1 MVGLVLVSHSQP
13 LALALK
19 DMVDRLYGGKVPVA
33 AAAGADEGRELGTD
47 ATAIMAAVE
56 QLDTPEGVLV
66 LLDLG
71 SALLSAELALDLLG
85 EPVRSRVA
93 LCPAP
98 LVEGAIAAAAQI
110 SIGAPL
116 ADVRAEAE
124 GALRQKQEQL
134 GGPVPGD
141 APTTPPTPDA
151 PDAETAAVELR
162 VENPHGLHARPAMRI
177 VQTAARFPCAVQI
190 ANLRTGSPPA
200 SARSLVAI
208 NCLDARRGDT
218 IRITARGDEAP
229 AAIAA
234 LCALHAEH
242 FGDDVDEPPVPP
254 SPAAPPAEAPSDD
267 GATLRGKPLGDGV
280 VVGRLVFAEHTIP
293 DLPPPVAPVDSASE
307 TRRLR
312 DALAAVGRRLGHEAA
327 AMATRLGR
335 GNAAILE
342 AHRLLADDPALAGRA
357 ETLITDQRL
366 PAAHAW
372 RQAAE
377 AVAATY
383 RALPDPLWRERARD
397 VEDLGLQV
405 LGELGYGAPLR
416 VDLSGGATLL
426 AVSTLLPSEIGA
438 LDWTQLRGV
447 IAEALGPTSH
457 AAILLRAAGVAVVD
471 GVAMDALRRAAPAG
485 SEAAL
490 DGVTGEVWLAPDEPT
505 RARLEERVAARRAN
519 LPPEGQPLPAARTR
533 DGRRIELA
541 ANAGGVADAAAA
553 RRQGAEAI
561 GLLRTEFLFLDR
573 PDQPGEEEQLETLR
587 AIADHFPP
595 DFPLTV
601 RTLDIGGDKPVRY
614 LPVPREANPFL
625 GVRGLRLTLAH
636 EELFLT
642 HLRAI
647 LRAAHGR
654 RFRVMFPMVTDLAEL
669 RAARLLSS
677 RAHEQLAR
685 QALPHA
691 WPVETGMM
699 VEVPAAALNAPLFA
713 PEVDFFSIGTND
725 LTQYTLAAERGHPE
739 LSHFAD
745 ALHPAV
751 LRLIARVAG
760 AAARQGKWAGVCGEA
775 GSDPLAARVFVG
787 LGVTELSM
795 GADALPKIH
804 RLIADLD
811 YPQARA
817 VARRCLAAPSAEV
830 AREIAGRG

>member
-33 AAAGADEGRELGTD
+33 VAAGADEGRELGTD

-85 EPVRSRVA
+85 EPLRSRVA

-110 SIGAPL
+110 SIGARL
-116 ADVRAEAE
+116 GDVRAEAE

-134 GGPVPGD
+134 SAPGSD
-141 APTTPPTPDA
+141 NAPAAAPIFDLPDPEA
-151 PDAETAAVELR
+151 VSVELR
-162 VENPHGLHARPAMRI
+162 VANPHGLHARPAMRI
-177 VQTAARFPCAVQI
+177 VQTAAQFPCAVQI
-190 ANLRTGSPPA
+190 ANLRTAAPPA

-208 NCLDARRGDT
+208 NCLDARQGDT
-218 IRITARGDEAP
+218 IRITACGSEAP

-234 LCALHAEH
+234 LSALHAEH
-242 FGDDVDEPPVPP
+242 FGDSLDEPPTPETP
-254 SPAAPPAEAPSDD
+254 SAPASVAPLDG
-267 GATLRGKPLGDGV
+267 GATLRGQPLSDGV
-280 VVGRLVFAEHTIP
+280 VIGSLVFADHAVPE
-293 DLPPPVAPVDSASE
+293 LPPPGVPADPAAE
-307 TRRLR
+307 TGRLR

-327 AMATRLGR
+327 ALAARLGR
-335 GNAAILE
+335 NHAAILE
-342 AHRLLADDPALAGRA
+342 AHRLLAEDPALAGRA
-357 ETLITDQRL
+357 EVLITDQRL

-383 RALPDPLWRERARD
+383 RAMPDPLWRERARD

-405 LGELGYGAPLR
+405 LRELGFGAPLR
-416 VDLSGGATLL
+416 VDLSGGASLL
-426 AVSTLLPSEIGA
+426 AVPTLLPSEIAA
-438 LDWTQLRGV
+438 LDWGRLRGV
-447 IAEALGPTSH
+447 VAESIGRTSH

-471 GVAMDALRRAAPAG
+471 GVATESLRKSAPAG
-485 SEAAL
+485 GEAAI
-490 DGVTGEVWLAPDEPT
+490 DGATGEVWLAPDDRT
-505 RARLEERVAARRAN
+505 RALLGARLAARLADE
-519 LPPEGQPLPAARTR
+519 LPGGQPLLATRTR

-541 ANAGGVADAAAA
+541 ANAGGIADAAAA
-553 RRQGAEAI
+553 RRRGAEAI
-561 GLLRTEFLFLDR
+561 GLLRSEFLFLER
-573 PDQPGEEEQLETLR
+573 PEQPGEQEQLETLR

-595 DFPLTV
+595 DFPITV

-614 LPVPREANPFL
+614 LPVAREANPFL

-636 EELFLT
+636 EPLFLT

-654 RFRVMFPMVTDLAEL
+654 RFRIMFPMVTDLAEL
-669 RAARLLSS
+669 RAARRLLS
-677 RAHEQLAR
+677 RAHEQLALDGL
-685 QALPHA
+685 AHA

-699 VEVPAAALNAPLFA
+699 IEVPAAALNAPLFA
-713 PEVDFFSIGTND
+713 PEVDFFSVGTND
-725 LTQYTLAAERGHPE
+725 LTQYTLAAERGHPN
-739 LSHFAD
+739 LSHLAD

-751 LRLIARVAG
+751 LRLIGRVAG

-775 GSDPLAARVFVG
+775 AADPLAAKVFVG

-804 RLIADLD
+804 HLLAGLD

-817 VARRCLAAPSAEV
+817 CARRCLAAPSAEE
-830 AREIAGRG
+830 ARRIAGTC

>member
-1 MVGLVLVSHSQP
+1 MVGMVLVSHSQS

-33 AAAGADEGRELGTD
+33 VAAGADEGRELGTD

-56 QLDTPEGVLV
+56 QLDTSEGVLV

-71 SALLSAELALDLLG
+71 SALLSAELALDLLD
-85 EPVRSRVA
+85 ESTRSRVT

-98 LVEGAIAAAAQI
+98 LVEGAVAAAAQI

-116 ADVRAEAE
+116 TDVRAEAE

-141 APTTPPTPDA
+141 SPVAPPALDA
-151 PDAETAAVELR
+151 SDAQPASVELR

-190 ANLRTGSPPA
+190 ANLRTDAPPA

-218 IRITARGDEAP
+218 IRITARGGEAP

-234 LCALHAEH
+234 LSALHAEH
-242 FGDDVDEPPVPP
+242 FGDEVDEPPAPEAP
-254 SPAAPPAEAPSDD
+254 TAPPEAPLDG
-267 GATLRGKPLGDGV
+267 GATLRGKPLSDGV
-280 VVGRLVFAEHTIP
+280 VIGRLVFADHAVPE
-293 DLPPPVAPVDSASE
+293 LPPPVAPVDPATE

-312 DALAAVGRRLGHEAA
+312 DALAAVGQRLGHEAA
-327 AMATRLGR
+327 ALATRLGR
-335 GNAAILE
+335 GHAAILE
-342 AHRLLADDPALAGRA
+342 AHRLLAEDPALAGRA
-357 ETLITDQRL
+357 EALITDQRL

-405 LGELGYGAPLR
+405 LRELGFGAPLR
-416 VDLSGGATLL
+416 VDLSGGAALL
-426 AVSTLLPSEIGA
+426 AVSTLLPSEIA
-438 LDWTQLRGV
+438 SFDWRQLRGV

-471 GVAMDALRRAAPAG
+471 GVATEALRQAASAG

-490 DGVTGEVWLAPDEPT
+490 DGNTGEVWLAPDEPT
-505 RARLEERVAARRAN
+505 RARLEERVAVRRAG
-519 LPPEGQPLPAARTR
+519 LPPEGQPLPATRTR

-541 ANAGGVADAAAA
+541 ANAGGIADAAAA

-573 PDQPGEEEQLETLR
+573 PDHPEEQEQLATLR

-614 LPVPREANPFL
+614 LPTAREANPFL

-647 LRAAHGR
+647 LRAAHGH

-669 RAARLLSS
+669 RAARRLLSQ
-677 RAHEQLAR
+677 AHEQLAR
-685 QALPHA
+685 EALPHA

-699 VEVPAAALNAPLFA
+699 IEVPAAALNAPLFA
-713 PEVDFFSIGTND
+713 PEVDFFSVGTND

-760 AAARQGKWAGVCGEA
+760 AAARRGKWVGVCGEA
-775 GSDPLAARVFVG
+775 AADPPAARVFVG

-804 RLIADLD
+804 RLIADLN

-817 VARRCLAAPSAEV
+817 VARRCLAAPSADA
-830 AREIAGRG
+830 ARQIAGLG